1 MPVSTAEDPEASRI
15 TGCGRSVLRGLAP
28 WVDTKRNRSLKA
40 TVLLLGRLEPS
51 SGRFRLKKYLQLKEK
66 AAMIL
71 NAREWTVIDTS
82 IRLLKGR
89 LDQLRRRRS
98 NPQESWLARIEIE
111 RMERRI
117 DELESEKRQYY
128 ASLSQSTPLPLPS
141 TLQEI
146 PDFLIQ
152 RRIRAGLTQE
162 ELGQRLGFA
171 GRTIQRY
178 EQTRFAGASFNRLL
192 QIEYILRQVASEESV
207 SRGNAVAAGLKRGS
221 VQAGG
226 SHFKL

>member
-1 MPVSTAEDPEASRI
+1 V
-15 TGCGRSVLRGLAP
+15 
-28 WVDTKRNRSLKA
+28 
-40 TVLLLGRLEPS
+40 
-51 SGRFRLKKYLQLKEK
+51 
-66 AAMIL
+66 IL
-71 NAREWTVIDTS
+71 NAKDWTKIDTN
-82 IRLLKGR
+82 IRLLKGK

-98 NPQESWLARIEIE
+98 VNPQEAWLAGIEIE

-117 DELESEKRQYY
+117 AELESEKKQYY
-128 ASLSQSTPLPLPS
+128 GLLAQSTALFLPS

-178 EQTRFAGASFNRLL
+178 EQTRFAGASFDRIL
-192 QIEYILRQVASEESV
+192 QIDCLLRQVESEESV
-207 SRGNAVAAGLKRGS
+207 SPGNAIASGLTLDSPGERFRAS
-221 VQAGG
+221 
-226 SHFKL
+226 